1 MTQIRKVKFKRNEKG
16 FTLIEVVISIVLLG
30 LIAAALATGL
40 STASKVL
47 LQNDTRQTAKN
58 LAETQMEFIK
68 GITFDPLATTYDTSA
83 ITHPIEYTPSNVVYS
98 GKTPV
103 TINGITYFDTTINKD
118 KRDSSIQLIVVTIT
132 GPGTISYT
140 LEGYK
145 VK

>member
-1 MTQIRKVKFKRNEKG
+1 MRKVKFKGNEKG
-16 FTLIEVVISIVLLG
+16 FTLIEVLISLMLLG
-30 LIAAALATGL
+30 IVTAALFMGL
-40 STASKVL
+40 STSSKVL

-68 GITFDPLATTYDTSA
+68 GVTFDPLATTYDTSA
-83 ITHPIEYTPSNVVYS
+83 IAHPIEYTPSNAVYS
-98 GKTPV
+98 GKTPI

-132 GPGTISYT
+132 GPGTLSYT